1 MGTRSI
7 WLRTG
12 GLFALVVLSLLLAAV
27 PVAAATPS
35 ELLQKAI
42 YTEETVGDVDAA
54 IKLYEQVVAEG
65 KTAQDAA
72 AQAQYRLA
80 LCYEKKGSD
89 ADAKAAFEA
98 LIENYPNAKDLVA
111 EARKHLPTKE
121 LKLLA
126 APWQFGERMQ
136 LNMTLPTGLPI
147 GTMTYMVDAAKHDG
161 HDVTRCSTRGMVT
174 INNTSTYS
182 EVLCETDSFQPIE
195 SLWKHTLLGE
205 ARAEYGET
213 SVKIDVAGKDK
224 PFTIAFEPPVF
235 DNEECVEL
243 FRRLPLAVDYKTT
256 LTVIT
261 SLGGSQIKIP
271 ISVPAT
277 ESITVPA
284 GTFECYKV
292 ELGLVNQKF
301 WISNDEHRYVVR
313 FAAGGVSADLAK
325 VWQAEPD
332 QGEKI
337 SNDAF
342 SLTLPL
348 GWLSYDATNK
358 GKPDEVS
365 FLLLDPRGE
374 ATTQIAVRPTS
385 TLKESERG
393 STKAWT
399 EAFIKEIQQVYVD
412 FKVADSGMKE
422 IKVAGQPATEIV
434 ADFTD
439 GGKPM
444 RMLGVAVI
452 GETSA
457 ATLRFTTQADEFD
470 ALRKDF
476 DAIVASFQLK

>member
-1 MGTRSI
+1 M
-7 WLRTG
+7 
-12 GLFALVVLSLLLAAV
+12 VVCSLLAAAG
-27 PVAAATPS
+27 PAAAATPS

-80 LCYEKKGSD
+80 LCYEKKGRD

-121 LKLLA
+121 LKLLP

-147 GTMTYMVDAAKHDG
+147 GTMIYMVDAAKHDG

-174 INNTSTYS
+174 INNASSYS
-182 EVLCETDSFQPIE
+182 WVLCESENFQPLE
-195 SLWKHTLLGE
+195 SFWKHSLLGE

-213 SVKIDVAGKDK
+213 SVKIDAVGKDK

-243 FRRLPLAVDYKTT
+243 FRRLPLAVGYKTT

-284 GTFECYKV
+284 GTFECYKL
-292 ELGLVNQKF
+292 ELGLVNQTF

-332 QGEKI
+332 KGETVVGEG
-337 SNDAF
+337 F
-342 SLTLPL
+342 SLTLPAEL
-348 GWLSYDATNK
+348 
-358 GKPDEVS
+358 
-365 FLLLDPRGE
+365 
-374 ATTQIAVRPTS
+374 
-385 TLKESERG
+385 
-393 STKAWT
+393 
-399 EAFIKEIQQVYVD
+399 
-412 FKVADSGMKE
+412 
-422 IKVAGQPATEIV
+422 
-434 ADFTD
+434 
-439 GGKPM
+439 
-444 RMLGVAVI
+444 
-452 GETSA
+452 
-457 ATLRFTTQADEFD
+457 
-470 ALRKDF
+470 AL
-476 DAIVASFQLK
+476 V